1 MSTLKRTAP
10 PIERKRSHAIRVES
24 SSPIVELSEN
34 CYILIMRLESDPH
47 MNYMSLKEIFTLIY
61 QQNLWQSEETA
72 SGKESTLEHTEVLLH
87 ILPQV
92 FDLLEVKS
100 ILDIP
105 CGDFYWMQYMPLD
118 GIQYHGADLVS
129 ELVQKNQATFG
140 SADCHFS
147 ELDLTHDDLPE
158 ADVLLV
164 RDCFPFLSLLQIHR
178 CLKNISRHSFKYIL
192 MTSHSNQLMK
202 SQTGLKNADT
212 TTGTWRWI
220 NLELPPFNLPPPLK
234 LLPEVPAEK
243 SLGIWQMQDLAAY
256 RS

>member
-1 MSTLKRTAP
+1 MVTFFCGFEMETCVNL
-10 PIERKRSHAIRVES
+10 ECQ
-24 SSPIVELSEN
+24 IVGLSES
-34 CYILIMRLESDPH
+34 CYILMMRLESDPH

-72 SGKESTLEHTEVLLH
+72 SGKESSLEHTEVLLH

-118 GIQYHGADLVS
+118 GIDYQGADIVS
-129 ELVQKNQATFG
+129 ELVQKNQTRFG
-140 SADCHFS
+140 SHACHFS
-147 ELDLTHDDLPE
+147 ELDLTHDDLPA
-158 ADVLLV
+158 ADLLLV
-164 RDCFPFLSLLQIHR
+164 RDCFPFMSLLQIHR
-178 CLKNISRHSFKYIL
+178 CLKNISRHSFKYLL
-192 MTSHSNQLMK
+192 MTTHGNRLRESHPD
-202 SQTGLKNADT
+202 LKNEDVI
-212 TTGTWRWI
+212 TGTWRWI
-220 NLELPPFNLPPPLK
+220 NLELPPFNLPPPIK

-243 SLGIWQMQDLAAY
+243 SLGIWQMQDLAAF